1 MTKRKQKSTSPFSIS
16 KSKPTK
22 DELTQ
27 IAKVPVMIDVLY
39 GTTQINLYDFIKL
52 KAGNIIE
59 LDQFFDEPLEL
70 CVNGEI
76 IAQGELEK
84 SEAGWGIRITSI
96 YSKSKRLNN
105 LGKACYEK
113 GRK

>member
-1 MTKRKQKSTSPFSIS
+1 MTKRKGIS
-16 KSKPTK
+16 QSSSNKSKPTK

-27 IAKVPVMIDVLY
+27 IAKVPITIDVLY
-39 GTTQINLYDFIKL
+39 GTRQMNLYDFIKL

-76 IAQGELEK
+76 IAEGELEK
-84 SEAGWGIRITSI
+84 SEMGWGIRITSI
-96 YSKSKRLNN
+96 RSKSKRLTN

-113 GRK
+113 GHK